1 MNWWPRCRHCG
12 EPIGV
17 YEPLIA
23 LVEGRAH
30 ETSRAAGHRS
40 DDPDA
45 DWMTRMPTA
54 ITGLAM
60 RAATETTR
68 GSGEESRSQ
77 DLSFSVVFA
86 GFHGGFPRWQA
97 PPGELVS

>member
-1 MNWWPRCRHCG
+1 MSWPPRCRHCG

-40 DDPDA
+40 DDRDA
-45 DWMTRMPTA
+45 DCYH
-54 ITGLAM
+54 
-60 RAATETTR
+60 RACY
-68 GSGEESRSQ
+68 ESRQ
-77 DLSFSVVFA
+77 GDDA
-86 GFHGGFPRWQA
+86 GQR
-97 PPGELVS
+97 